1 MVDVTR
7 SDKIKLCDEVRTE
20 LWKLRDELAELRK
33 IGCEDR
39 DPPYYLKNGCT
50 DVKLLEYMQRDVEEI
65 KQLRDLIE
73 KEKSSFLDIG
83 EFQKLHTS
91 VFGELKT
98 YMEN

>member
-1 MVDVTR
+1 MADNTR
-7 SDKIKLCDEVRTE
+7 SSKIELCSEVRTE

-33 IGCEDR
+33 TSYEER

-50 DVKLLEYMQRDVEEI
+50 DVNLLEYMQRDVEEI
-65 KQLRDLIE
+65 IQLRDLIE
-73 KEKSSFLDIG
+73 KEKSSFRDIG

-98 YMEN
+98 YMED